1 MRMTTVWGP
10 VSRWG
15 DYRRRQRRVLEQSN
29 HIDPEAIPAEGDLPP
44 GPAGALDPGT
54 AALLRYGS
62 AGQPLNR
69 HSPFYIGFFGATGA
83 LLAVGLW
90 TGLARLATTITILLV
105 AFFLA
110 LALDPVVEKLS
121 QRWLPRPVA
130 VTAVFGGLLL
140 VLAAIASLVLPT
152 VVVQGSAL
160 AARTPEY
167 VGDLLDARWVRE
179 LDRHY
184 DVIDR
189 LQAELVSKLTDQSF
203 VEGLLGG
210 LLGAGRAV
218 LSGTFQVLT
227 VLVLTLYLLVS
238 MPRVKTAAYAL
249 VPMSRR
255 PRVVA
260 LSEEIMRRVGAYA
273 GGQVLI
279 ATLNAVLS
287 YVMLRIVGVPYPA
300 VLAVTVGLLGL
311 IPMVGATL
319 GAAIVTLVAFFDE
332 PQKALVVVVYYVVY
346 QQVENYV
353 IAPRVMQQ
361 TVSVPGTVTVVAAL
375 AGGALLGVLGALLA
389 IPVAAGLLL
398 LYEEVLVPRQREA

>member
-1 MRMTTVWGP
+1 MTTVWGP

-15 DYRRRQRRVLEQSN
+15 DYRRRQRQVLERSN
-29 HIDPEAIPAEGDLPP
+29 HIDPEAIPVDGDLASLPP
-44 GPAGALDPGT
+44 GALDPGT

-90 TGLARLATTITILLV
+90 TGLGRLATTITILLV

-110 LALDPVVEKLS
+110 LALDPLVGRLS
-121 QRWLPRPVA
+121 ERWLPRPLA

-140 VLAAIASLVLPT
+140 VIAAIASLVLPT

-167 VGDLLDARWVRE
+167 VGDLLDARWARD

-189 LQAELVSKLTDQSF
+189 LQGELVTKLTDQSF

-279 ATLNAVLS
+279 ASLNALLS

>member
-1 MRMTTVWGP
+1 MTTVWGP

-44 GPAGALDPGT
+44 VPAGPLDPGT

-121 QRWLPRPVA
+121 ERWLPRPVA

-189 LQAELVSKLTDQSF
+189 LQTELVSKLTDQSF

-287 YVMLRIVGVPYPA
+287 YVMLSIVGVPYPA

>member
-1 MRMTTVWGP
+1 MRLTTVWGP

-15 DYRRRQRRVLEQSN
+15 EYRRRQRQALDRSN
-29 HIDPEAIPAEGDLPP
+29 HIDHTGLPDEPVGASAVDPE
-44 GPAGALDPGT
+44 T
-54 AALLRYGS
+54 ASMLRYGS

-83 LLAVGLW
+83 LFAVGLW
-90 TGLARLATTITILLV
+90 RTLGQLASTITILLV

-110 LALDPVVEKLS
+110 LALDPIVERLATRRVS
-121 QRWLPRPVA
+121 RPFA
-130 VTAVFGGLLL
+130 VGIVFSALLL
-140 VLAAIASLVLPT
+140 VLAAIASLVVPT

-167 VGDLLDARWVRE
+167 VSDVLDAPWVRD
-179 LDRHY
+179 LDQHY
-184 DVIDR
+184 DVLDR
-189 LQAELVSKLTDQSF
+189 MRTEMVQKLTDQTF
-203 VEGLLGG
+203 IEGLLGG

-218 LSGTFQVLT
+218 LSGTFQVVA

-238 MPRVKTAAYAL
+238 LPRVKSASYAL
-249 VPMSRR
+249 VPRSRR
-255 PRVVA
+255 PRVAV
-260 LSEEIMRRVGAYA
+260 LSEEIMRRVGLYA
-273 GGQVLI
+273 AGQLGV
-279 ATLNAVLS
+279 ATLNALLS
-287 YVMLRIVGVPYPA
+287 WVMMRIVGVPYAA

-319 GAAIVTLVAFFDE
+319 GAAIVTLVAFFDD
-332 PQKALVVVVYYVVY
+332 PRSALVVIVYYVVY

-353 IAPRVMQQ
+353 IAPRIMKQ

-398 LYEEVLVPRQREA
+398 IYEEVVVPRQQDA

>member
-1 MRMTTVWGP
+1 MRLTTVWGP

-15 DYRRRQRRVLEQSN
+15 EYRRRQRQALDRSN
-29 HIDPEAIPAEGDLPP
+29 HIDHSALPGDPVGAAAVDPE
-44 GPAGALDPGT
+44 T
-54 AALLRYGS
+54 AAMLRYGS

-90 TGLARLATTITILLV
+90 RTLGQLATTITILLV

-110 LALDPVVEKLS
+110 LALDPLVERLAS
-121 QRWLPRPVA
+121 RRVPRPIA
-130 VTAVFGGLLL
+130 VGIVFSGLLL

-167 VGDLLDARWVRE
+167 VSDVLDARWVRD
-179 LDRHY
+179 LDQHY
-184 DVIDR
+184 DVLDR
-189 LQAELVSKLTDQSF
+189 MRTEMVQKLTDQSF
-203 VEGLLGG
+203 IEGLLGG

-238 MPRVKTAAYAL
+238 LPRVKSASYAL
-249 VPMSRR
+249 VPRTRR
-255 PRVVA
+255 ARVA
-260 LSEEIMRRVGAYA
+260 MLSEEIMRRVGLYA
-273 GGQVLI
+273 AGQLGV
-279 ATLNAVLS
+279 ATLNALLS
-287 YVMLRIVGVPYPA
+287 FVMMRIVGVPYSA

-319 GAAIVTLVAFFDE
+319 GAALVTLVAFFDD
-332 PQKALVVVVYYVVY
+332 PRSALVVIVYYVVY

-361 TVSVPGTVTVVAAL
+361 TVSVPGTITVVAAL

-398 LYEEVLVPRQREA
+398 IYEEVIVPRQQDA

>member
-1 MRMTTVWGP
+1 MRLTTVWGP

-15 DYRRRQRRVLEQSN
+15 EYRRRQRRTLEQSG
-29 HIDPEAIPAEGDLPP
+29 HIDHASLPDDPPPA
-44 GPAGALDPGT
+44 AALDPET
-54 AALLRYGS
+54 AAMLRYGS

-90 TGLARLATTITILLV
+90 RTLGALATTITILLV

-110 LALDPVVEKLS
+110 LALDPLVERLCA
-121 QRWLPRPVA
+121 RRFPRPLA
-130 VTAVFGGLLL
+130 VGLVFAMLLL
-140 VLAAIASLVLPT
+140 VLSAIASLVLPT

-160 AARTPEY
+160 AARSPEY
-167 VGDLLDARWVRE
+167 VSDVLDARWVRD

-184 DVIDR
+184 DVLDR
-189 LQAELVSKLTDQSF
+189 MRTELVQKLTDQSF

-218 LSGTFQVLT
+218 LSGTFQVVT

-238 MPRVKTAAYAL
+238 LPRVKSASYAL
-249 VPMSRR
+249 VPRSRR
-255 PRVVA
+255 ARVSM
-260 LSEEIMRRVGAYA
+260 LSEEIMRRVGLYA
-273 GGQVLI
+273 AGQVAI
-279 ATLNAVLS
+279 ATLNALLS
-287 YVMLRIVGVPYPA
+287 YVMMRIVGVPYAA

-311 IPMVGATL
+311 IPMIGATL

-332 PQKALVVVVYYVVY
+332 PRSAIVVIVYYVVY

-398 LYEEVLVPRQREA
+398 IYEEVLVPRQQDA